1 MTIPDYQS
9 FMLPFLKILGDRNE
23 HTLQEIYIKLADYFK
38 LTESD
43 RKEYLPSGK
52 QLKYKNRIGWART
65 YLKKSGLLDQV
76 GRGIFTI
83 TERGLNVL
91 NENPEKIDV
100 KFLEQFNEFL
110 KFQGNKNSN
119 TDQIGEN
126 KKLPSNLELDLSP
139 EEILDTSYRE
149 IRRDLMDELLHT
161 VKSCSPEFFEKLV
174 VDLLIAMGYGG
185 THADAGQAI
194 GKSGDDG
201 IDGIIKED
209 KLGLDV
215 IYIQAKRWEGSVGR
229 PAVQAFAGSLEGNRA
244 RKGVFITTSRFT
256 EDAKEYVKRIEK
268 KIVLIDGESLAEL
281 MIDNDVGVSPK
292 VTYIIK
298 NIDSDY
304 FNED

>member
-1 MTIPDYQS
+1 YH
-9 FMLPFLKILGDRNE
+9 E
-23 HTLQEIYIKLADYFK
+23 
-38 LTESD
+38 
-43 RKEYLPSGK
+43 
-52 QLKYKNRIGWART
+52 
-65 YLKKSGLLDQV
+65 
-76 GRGIFTI
+76 
-83 TERGLNVL
+83 
-91 NENPEKIDV
+91 
-100 KFLEQFNEFL
+100 KFLLLRAEQFNEFL

-209 KLGLDV
+209 KLGLGC
-215 IYIQAKRWEGSVGR
+215 YLYTSKKMGR
-229 PAVQAFAGSLEGNRA
+229 FCR
-244 RKGVFITTSRFT
+244 
-256 EDAKEYVKRIEK
+256 
-268 KIVLIDGESLAEL
+268 
-281 MIDNDVGVSPK
+281 
-292 VTYIIK
+292 
-298 NIDSDY
+298 
-304 FNED
+304 